1 MDRVIRGILNGGK
14 VRIFLADTSITSK
27 KICKIQSEHPIVSD
41 ILSRLISVGA
51 IMGAMQ
57 KDGKLTIKMETA
69 GLLKSIV
76 IDANY
81 KGDIRALVNSV
92 DIPLEENDFDKIVAN
107 GLGFLSV
114 AKDLGLKHNFS
125 SQVLLQSGKIGDDF
139 THYFKESEQVDSV
152 VSVGTIIN
160 EKEFKSGALIIQLMP
175 GADDVDYRYIEGLV
189 YQLPNMKEILRV
201 KDLNAALI
209 ELFPE
214 IEILGES
221 PVRFK
226 CNCSKSR
233 YRNSLKLLSTAELKN
248 ILNDD
253 KDEAIEATC
262 SFCYKH
268 YTFTKEE
275 IRKIIEEK
283 EKN

>member
-160 EKEFKSGALIIQLMP
+160 EKKFKSGALIIQLMP

-248 ILNDD
+248 ILDDD
-253 KDEAIEATC
+253 KYEAIEATC